1 MPTEME
7 LTREQTQQGVSY
19 EVSNIRVILF
29 TVKMEILL
37 EPTSNKLMVDSILQL
52 EILSRRFFLNL
63 PDHRSILT
71 DSKMEVKIYD
81 SFATVYLLYG
91 SAGVRVITAAGGRS
105 YKENS
110 RFKRKVATDLY
121 KLYSSYISCWI
132 ESEYMSAY
140 SFVLVTLDNTYWS
153 LGSCWFHHVPADCW
167 SWFLLVGFVV
177 PTGLLMVSAAC
188 LVRYCLLLLLV
199 L

>member
-7 LTREQTQQGVSY
+7 LTLEQTQQGVSY
-19 EVSNIRVILF
+19 EVSVSIEGVEELKRNVRIKGEKKEALYTLRQ
-29 TVKMEILL
+29 
-37 EPTSNKLMVDSILQL
+37 EP
-52 EILSRRFFLNL
+52 
-63 PDHRSILT
+63 
-71 DSKMEVKIYD
+71 
-81 SFATVYLLYG
+81 VYLLYG
-91 SAGVRVITAAGGRS
+91 SAGVRMITAAGGRS

-177 PTGLLMVSAAC
+177 PTGLLMVSAA
-188 LVRYCLLLLLV
+188 LPGRYCLCIV
-199 L
+199 S

>member
-1 MPTEME
+1 MQSLMNPNAYMLERY
-7 LTREQTQQGVSY
+7 LY
-19 EVSNIRVILF
+19 F
-29 TVKMEILL
+29 TVNPFKVESSESYLI
-37 EPTSNKLMVDSILQL
+37 N
-52 EILSRRFFLNL
+52 
-63 PDHRSILT
+63 RSILT
-71 DSKMEVKIYD
+71 DSKMSRRSV
-81 SFATVYLLYG
+81 
-91 SAGVRVITAAGGRS
+91 GVSVITAAGGRS

-177 PTGLLMVSAAC
+177 PTGLLMVSAA
-188 LVRYCLLLLLV
+188 LPGRYCLCIV
-199 L
+199 S